1 MVKRILAV
9 FATVALL
16 SCGEDTPTGPTPG
29 ELAVRLHGPAGAGAA
44 LLMVQGGPIDTV
56 VGERYFTAFGPF
68 SGTAKRVLVAGD
80 NLEGVL
86 VKFRV
91 PDRRTKYT
99 AVVMQIADGT
109 TYQLLNPGGF
119 EATVERP

>member
-1 MVKRILAV
+1 VKRILAV
-9 FATVALL
+9 FAIVTLL
-16 SCGEDTPTGPTPG
+16 SCGDDPPTGPTPG

-44 LLMVQGGPIDTV
+44 LLLVQGGPIDTV
-56 VGERYFTAFGPF
+56 VGGGYFTAFGPF

-86 VKFRV
+86 VRFHV
-91 PDRRTKYT
+91 PDRRTEYS
-99 AVVMQIADGT
+99 AVVLQIADGT
-109 TYQLLNPGGF
+109 TYQLLNPGNF